1 MADKSIFILGASR
14 GIGLGLVREF
24 LARGWHVVASE
35 RSESEALHALA
46 CDRLQ
51 IVTCDVTD
59 PESYEKLG
67 LADAA
72 FDILLVNAGI
82 TGARHQDATQ
92 ATETEIAEVMTTNA
106 FGPARAART
115 LLPTLK
121 DGGTLAFMSS
131 LLGSVADSSGG
142 FDVYRTSKASLNM
155 LAKGIAEQQADP
167 REIAVLAL
175 HPGWV
180 QTDMGGPNATLT
192 IDESVTGLA
201 DVLESAGGKGFRYVD
216 YAGKDLPF

>member
-35 RSESEALHALA
+35 RSEGEALHALA

-92 ATETEIAEVMTTNA
+92 ATDTEIAEVMTTNA

-121 DGGTLAFMSS
+121 DGGTLASD
-131 LLGSVADSSGG
+131 GREAAVA
-142 FDVYRTSKASLNM
+142 N
-155 LAKGIAEQQADP
+155 
-167 REIAVLAL
+167 
-175 HPGWV
+175 
-180 QTDMGGPNATLT
+180 
-192 IDESVTGLA
+192 
-201 DVLESAGGKGFRYVD
+201 
-216 YAGKDLPF
+216 

>member
-1 MADKSIFILGASR
+1 M
-14 GIGLGLVREF
+14 
-24 LARGWHVVASE
+24 ASE
-35 RSESEALHALA
+35 RSEGEALHALA

-92 ATETEIAEVMTTNA
+92 ATETEIAEVMATNA

-131 LLGSVADSSGG
+131 LWGRSPTVRAGS
-142 FDVYRTSKASLNM
+142 TSIGRARHRSTCS
-155 LAKGIAEQQADP
+155 P
-167 REIAVLAL
+167 RAL
-175 HPGWV
+175 PNSRPTRERSRCLRCIGWV

-192 IDESVTGLA
+192 IDESVTGLS

-216 YAGKDLPF
+216 YAGEDLPF

>member
-35 RSESEALHALA
+35 RSVSEALHALA

-92 ATETEIAEVMTTNA
+92 ATDTEIAEVMATNA

-142 FDVYRTSKASLNM
+142 FDLYRTSKASLNM

-167 REIAVLAL
+167 REIAVFAL
-175 HPGWV
+175 HPG
-180 QTDMGGPNATLT
+180 
-192 IDESVTGLA
+192 
-201 DVLESAGGKGFRYVD
+201 
-216 YAGKDLPF
+216 